1 MDLATLTKSMTFV
14 ALIVTMLATGL
25 GVRWTE
31 VLAAA
36 KQVRLVLLALS
47 ANFLFVPAATVG
59 LLWWFHPE
67 PMIAAGFLIL
77 AACPGAPVGPL
88 FASIAKADV
97 PAAIG
102 LMVILAGLSAILSP
116 ILLATLLRFFCS
128 QNELQVHYLSIVQ
141 TLIATQLLPLAI
153 GMAMHAYSP
162 QQTAR
167 IVKPF
172 HALANLLL
180 VAVTALIVV
189 TQWEMLVS
197 IRTRGW
203 FGMMLL
209 LAASLAIGWICG
221 GPRET
226 TRATLAVT
234 TGVRNAAV
242 GLVIVANN
250 FASTAAATALVAY
263 ALVSIFGTLGWA
275 LLYNAWKSAKGSSTR
290 STMPTSTANLRG

>member
-1 MDLATLTKSMTFV
+1 MDLATLTQSMTFV

-36 KQVRLVLLALS
+36 KQVRFVLLALS
-47 ANFLFVPAATVG
+47 ANFLFVPAATAG

-77 AACPGAPVGPL
+77 A
-88 FASIAKADV
+88 
-97 PAAIG
+97 
-102 LMVILAGLSAILSP
+102 GLSAILSP
-116 ILLATLLRFFCS
+116 ILLATLLGFFCS
-128 QNELQVHYLSIVQ
+128 QSELQVHYLAIVQ
-141 TLIATQLLPLAI
+141 TLIATQLLPLAL
-153 GMAMHAYSP
+153 GMAMLAYLP
-162 QQTAR
+162 QQARR
-167 IVKPF
+167 IVKPL

-189 TQWEMLVS
+189 LQWEMLVS
-197 IRTRGW
+197 IRTQGW
-203 FGMMLL
+203 FGMLLL
-209 LAASLAIGWICG
+209 LASSLAIGWICG
-221 GPRET
+221 GPQET
-226 TRATLAVT
+226 ARATLAVT

-250 FASTAAATALVAY
+250 FAGTAAATALVAY

-275 LLYNAWKSAKGSSTR
+275 LLYSVRKTAKGSSTR
-290 STMPTSTANLRG
+290 STMPTSAPNLRG

>member
-1 MDLATLTKSMTFV
+1 MDLATLTQSMTFV

-36 KQVRLVLLALS
+36 KQVRFVLLALS
-47 ANFLFVPAATVG
+47 ANFLFVPAATAG

-116 ILLATLLRFFCS
+116 ILLATLLGFFCS
-128 QNELQVHYLSIVQ
+128 QSELQVHYLAIVQ

-153 GMAMHAYSP
+153 GMAMLAYLP
-162 QQTAR
+162 QQARR
-167 IVKPF
+167 IVKPL

-189 TQWEMLVS
+189 LQWEMLVS
-197 IRTRGW
+197 IRTQGW
-203 FGMMLL
+203 FGMLLL
-209 LAASLAIGWICG
+209 LASSLAIGWICG
-221 GPRET
+221 GPQET
-226 TRATLAVT
+226 ARATLAVT

-250 FASTAAATALVAY
+250 FAGTAAATALVAY

-275 LLYNAWKSAKGSSTR
+275 LLYSVRKTAKGSSTR
-290 STMPTSTANLRG
+290 STIPTSAPNLRG